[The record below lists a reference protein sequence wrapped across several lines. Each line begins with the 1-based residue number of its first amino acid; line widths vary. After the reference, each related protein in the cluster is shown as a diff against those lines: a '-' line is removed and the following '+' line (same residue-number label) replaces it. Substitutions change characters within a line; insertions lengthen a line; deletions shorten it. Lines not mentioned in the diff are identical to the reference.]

1 MKKWSKLLS
10 IPVAV
15 TLLAACGTD
24 DAAEDTSEDVT
35 TEEAAPE
42 EEAATDE
49 TATEEGTEE
58 ESTEEDTEEDDQ
70 ADAETGASVIQGPED
85 AQRAFSAEGEWIVIL
100 TEDMEVEEDLVL
112 EEQDN
117 EQGERKLA
125 FYESDDDGEVT
136 EMYTLTAPSV
146 TLEAENT
153 RFAGNVSGDVIV
165 DNNGFNFYNEP
176 EIDGDLIFTS
186 EEYQESAEF
195 DESAVSGEVRVE
207 EQ

>member
-10 IPVAV
+10 VPVAV
-15 TLLAACGTD
+15 ALLAACGND

-35 TEEAAPE
+35 TEEATVE
-42 EEAATDE
+42 EDAATEEE
-49 TATEEGTEE
+49 TATEE
-58 ESTEEDTEEDDQ
+58 DQ

-85 AQRAFSAEGEWIVIL
+85 VQRAFSSDAEWIAIL
-100 TEDMEVEEDLVL
+100 TEDTEVEEDLVF
-112 EEQDN
+112 EDQDN
-117 EQGERKLA
+117 EKDERKLA
-125 FYESDDDGEVT
+125 FYEQDEEDNVT
-136 EMYTLTAPSV
+136 LLTLTAPTV
-146 TLEAENT
+146 TIEAENT
-153 RFAGNVSGDVIV
+153 RIAGRIVADVIV

-186 EEYQESAEF
+186 EEYMESAYY